1 MDLLCTLLLLYSH
14 VLAAMSTTNVEQPT
28 ARSSLF
34 TNVKSYFAGLGLAS
48 SNQLT
53 EHASCTHHEDLPV
66 DESGENIDQ
75 AKTRTPSPIT
85 QTLAPGRLRCLF
97 PPSNYGAVVPGAVYR
112 SSYPQEK
119 NFEFLESLKLK
130 TIITLVP
137 EEIPAEY
144 QAFTKKAGIQHFQVH
159 INANKGE
166 VRVQSCDINR
176 ALNILLDRSNHPVLI
191 HCNKG
196 KHRTGCLVATLR
208 RLQGF
213 NIDGVR
219 HEYHTYADPK
229 ARFWDEMFFEN
240 FDLNTVMWLARKENW
255 IAPDAPDVESALPSP
270 PPSPVS
276 TVHTAKPL
284 A

>member
-1 MDLLCTLLLLYSH
+1 
-14 VLAAMSTTNVEQPT
+14 MSTTNVEQPT

-34 TNVKSYFAGLGLAS
+34 TNIKAYFANLGL
-48 SNQLT
+48 NTDQLLT
-53 EHASCTHHEDLPV
+53 EHAACTHHEDLSV
-66 DESGENIDQ
+66 DESDGNVDA

-85 QTLAPGRLRCLF
+85 ETIAPGRLRSLF

-137 EEIPAEY
+137 EEIPTQY
-144 QAFTKKAGIQHFQVH
+144 RDFMSRVGIQHFQVH
-159 INANKGE
+159 INANKGA

-208 RLQGF
+208 RLQGTD
-213 NIDGVR
+213 IEAVR

-229 ARFWDEMFFEN
+229 ARFWDEVFFEQ
-240 FDLNTVMWLARKENW
+240 FDLNTVMWHARKEKW
-255 IAPDAPDVESALPSP
+255 VAPEVEGAPLSP
-270 PPSPVS
+270 PPSPISSLYV
-276 TVHTAKPL
+276 AKP
-284 A
+284 AAS